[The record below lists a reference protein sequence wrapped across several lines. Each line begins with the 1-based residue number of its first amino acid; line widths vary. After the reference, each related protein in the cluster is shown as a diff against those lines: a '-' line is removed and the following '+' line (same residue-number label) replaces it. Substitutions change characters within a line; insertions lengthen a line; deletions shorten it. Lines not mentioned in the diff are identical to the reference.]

1 MFVEWLL
8 VIIVILMILGM
19 TIYIGIYE
27 ILDDRK
33 FRGTMSL
40 VAGICAAVNIF
51 VAAKIGIDSTEQ
63 QMHTDQSV
71 KVYDTNG
78 NLIEQYEG
86 DVAVSGTR
94 ITVVDKDGKKHVIY
108 SDSGTV
114 IVEDIVEETF

>member
-19 TIYIGIYE
+19 TIYIGVSE
-27 ILDDRK
+27 ILEDRK
-33 FRGTMSL
+33 LRGTISL

-63 QMHTDQSV
+63 QMCTDQSV

-86 DVAVSGTR
+86 EVAVSGTR
-94 ITVVDKDGKKHVIY
+94 ITVEDKDGKKHVIY
-108 SDSGTV
+108 SNSGTV
-114 IVEDIVEETF
+114 IVEEIE